1 MKDLFIITSAIMV
14 PNAEPWHR
22 AMQTAHTID
31 SINARI
37 PDAEIWLCDSATTAM
52 PAQILNLLVSDNV
65 KLKPFNTDPEIHK
78 ISKYAESYIGI
89 GGINTEIA
97 ALGIIKNATESYVMC
112 QLLKEDLSG
121 FKRVFK
127 ISGRYA
133 LTTNFNRSNHIANG
147 NVILAKAQ
155 KSYLPDRINE
165 IEKIHMCMLWSFCTS
180 IQNTIL
186 KVFESINNEVMLY
199 ANTGRLTDIEHGLY
213 KHIDPLFKHEI
224 ETLGVLGLVDNK
236 RPISI

>member
-1 MKDLFIITSAIMV
+1 MV
-14 PNAEPWHR
+14 PNAEPWNR

-37 PDAEIWLCDSATTAM
+37 PDAEIWLCDSATTAI
-52 PAQILNLLVSDNV
+52 PAQMLHSLLSDNV
-65 KLKPFNTDPEIHK
+65 KLKLFNTDPEIHK
-78 ISKYAESYIGI
+78 IKEYAEAYIGI
-89 GGINTEIA
+89 GGINTELA
-97 ALGIIKNATESYVMC
+97 ALGIMKNVTESYVMC

-133 LTTNFNRSNHIANG
+133 LSTNFNRSNHIANG
-147 NVILAKAQ
+147 KAVLAKAR
-155 KSYLPDRINE
+155 KSYLPDQVND
-165 IEKIHMCMLWSFCTS
+165 IEKMHMCMLWSFCPS

-186 KVFESINNEVMLY
+186 KVFESINNEVTLY

-213 KHIDPLFKHEI
+213 KHIDSLLKHEI

-236 RPISI
+236 RPIFT